1 MRKAKFLICLLS
13 APLLI
18 GCGNSGSGGG
28 GNTKGEIDFD
38 HATPT
43 IDVDSLTPPSLTK
56 DALGGDIKEEDGKL
70 IFDFYEVSDFHGA
83 VNYSVDD
90 KTIGLSKMADYFSK
104 KRAENPGGTVVI
116 SSGDMFQG
124 SAESNLTHGYLVNY
138 AMNIMGFEA
147 MTLGNHEFDWSVDW
161 IRKNANLKIG
171 DYSIPYLGANI
182 FDKSTGKILDCLKP
196 STVIT
201 RGEYKIGVIGTMG
214 DGAEKSIM
222 PALIEGLE
230 FKGEVAIVKEEAQ
243 RLRSEENCDVVVW
256 SSHRD
261 IDELAGTVSK
271 TDGIDAIFGGHT
283 HESKTKMTPDSLVP
297 CLETKNYGKGIAHAQ
312 LALDP
317 ITKEVTSVAAS
328 VDEKPYEYAG
338 LVEHTEVKKIMDFYN
353 TYIDPI
359 KGEVIGQA
367 DGVLDV
373 SSKFV
378 LTDLCV
384 DTMGIAAQKWAD
396 ANGGMKISSTY
407 HNANGGIRADIAA
420 GDIKFGDVYRSFPF
434 DNELVVIKVKGSKLK
449 EYLSKAKKY
458 GFWRNLEVLPS
469 LSAVVDTEDY
479 YFASTDFLVTSKNEA
494 FKLEESD
501 FIRTGY
507 VIRDIVAARIKWEKT
522 VKASEFIQSKN
533 KQFMVPVE

>member
-28 GNTKGEIDFD
+28 GNSKGEIDFD

-124 SAESNLTHGYLVNY
+124 SAESNLTHGYVVNY

-214 DGAEKSIM
+214 DGSEKSIM

-243 RLRSEENCDVVVW
+243 RLRSEENCDLVVW

-261 IDELAGTVSK
+261 IDELAGTVNK

-338 LVEHTEVKKIMDFYN
+338 LVEHAEVKKIMDFYN

-384 DTMGIAAQKWAD
+384 DTMAIAAQKWAD

-469 LSAVVDTEDY
+469 ISAVVDTEDY

>member
-18 GCGNSGSGGG
+18 GCGNSGSGGR

-90 KTIGLSKMADYFSK
+90 KTIGLSKIADYFSK

-359 KGEVIGQA
+359 KSEVIGQA

>member
-171 DYSIPYLGANI
+171 DYSIPYLGANV

-214 DGAEKSIM
+214 DGSEKSIM

-367 DGVLDV
+367 DSVLDV

-449 EYLSKAKKY
+449 DYLSKAKKY

>member
-283 HESKTKMTPDSLVP
+283 HESKTRMTPDSLVP

>member
-161 IRKNANLKIG
+161 IRKNSQLKIG

-182 FDKSTGKILDCLKP
+182 FDKATGKILDCLKP
-196 STVIT
+196 STIIT

-222 PALIEGLE
+222 PAMIKDIE
-230 FKGEVAIVKEEAQ
+230 FKSEVAIVKAEAE
-243 RLRSEENCDVVVW
+243 RLKSEGDCDIVVW

-261 IDELAGTVSK
+261 IEELAGTITK
-271 TDGIDAIFGGHT
+271 GDGIDAVFGGHT
-283 HESKTKMTPDSLVP
+283 HESKTKTSSDGLVP
-297 CLETKNYGKGIAHAQ
+297 FLETKNYGKGIAHAK
-312 LALDP
+312 LALNTA
-317 ITKEVTSVAAS
+317 TKEVTSVSAT
-328 VDEKPYEYAG
+328 VDEKPYEFSG
-338 LVEHTEVKKIMDFYN
+338 LVEHSEVNKIMNFYN

-359 KGEVIGQA
+359 KEEVIGKA
-367 DGVLDV
+367 DGDLDV
-373 SSKFV
+373 SNTFS
-378 LTDLCV
+378 LTNVCV

-396 ANGGMKISSTY
+396 ANGGMKITSTY
-407 HNANGGIRADIAA
+407 HNANGGIRADIKS

-434 DNELVVIKVKGSKLK
+434 DNELVVVKTSGSKLK
-449 EYLSKAKKY
+449 NILNKAKKY
-458 GFWRNLEVLPS
+458 GFWRNMEVLPS
-469 LSAVVDTEDY
+469 LSSVVDSETY
-479 YFASTDFLVTSKNEA
+479 YFASTDFLVTSKNEE
-494 FKLEESD
+494 FKLDEGE

-507 VIRDIVAARIKWEKT
+507 VIRDIVAARVKWEKT
-522 VKASEFIQSKN
+522 VKKSDFVRSGH
-533 KQFMVPVE
+533 KQYSIPVE